1 MLRDR
6 GVVASVFMLSSVH
19 IMYCF
24 TVWLIITGAANA
36 LVPVVATVPTTRM
49 AATTVAYSTRGE
61 HDEQGGADIRIL
73 GRSAGRGKPIGRIT
87 TASSAAQ
94 RRASKV
100 DEFNINSNTTSE
112 RAKRSSN
119 SSPKRRPRGYW
130 SDKPNV
136 IKELREFWEDLDAPV
151 EHSKLPPIPN
161 EALLNHFKRND
172 LRWAIA
178 SHGGRDALSY
188 RLGGAPIVPGR
199 WADAILVEQ
208 VKKVLDPNNPASI
221 GLSPFY
227 PPVAPHMKR
236 EWARSVQNRKELFN
250 NSTRTD
256 YVGNA
261 RTKIAFSGLGD
272 VPGVRS
278 VPDDW
283 MDYDSIADNCNDEC
297 ETVNKFSQRYASN
310 GRRWAHR
317 GTRKQW
323 GFWSDDR
330 LQDELYSFVSRYME
344 FSGRPSIFMP
354 RLNDFSAHGR
364 DDLRAAIVRF
374 GGAEVLC
381 ERAGMISYREWEY
394 FESLYSL
401 YTGLKAYIDIYH
413 EGNTKVCPPL
423 KEIKAKGQRRLYN
436 LIQKHGGRKIVACR
450 AGMKLAKATPRNSGK
465 QQTPIMQWGA
475 FSLDFALLLMNFIRS
490 QMLKQIPPL
499 AMTPTIKMPSEEI
512 LMRSG
517 EQGRY
522 LATKIEEFGGYEN
535 TARRLG
541 LDFFCAD

>member
-1 MLRDR
+1 
-6 GVVASVFMLSSVH
+6 
-19 IMYCF
+19 
-24 TVWLIITGAANA
+24 
-36 LVPVVATVPTTRM
+36 
-49 AATTVAYSTRGE
+49 
-61 HDEQGGADIRIL
+61 
-73 GRSAGRGKPIGRIT
+73 
-87 TASSAAQ
+87 
-94 RRASKV
+94 
-100 DEFNINSNTTSE
+100 
-112 RAKRSSN
+112 
-119 SSPKRRPRGYW
+119 
-130 SDKPNV
+130 
-136 IKELREFWEDLDAPV
+136 
-151 EHSKLPPIPN
+151 
-161 EALLNHFKRND
+161 
-172 LRWAIA
+172 
-178 SHGGRDALSY
+178 
-188 RLGGAPIVPGR
+188 
-199 WADAILVEQ
+199 
-208 VKKVLDPNNPASI
+208 
-221 GLSPFY
+221 
-227 PPVAPHMKR
+227 
-236 EWARSVQNRKELFN
+236 
-250 NSTRTD
+250 
-256 YVGNA
+256 
-261 RTKIAFSGLGD
+261 
-272 VPGVRS
+272 
-278 VPDDW
+278 
-283 MDYDSIADNCNDEC
+283 
-297 ETVNKFSQRYASN
+297 
-310 GRRWAHR
+310 
-317 GTRKQW
+317 
-323 GFWSDDR
+323 
-330 LQDELYSFVSRYME
+330 ME

>member
-1 MLRDR
+1 
-6 GVVASVFMLSSVH
+6 
-19 IMYCF
+19 
-24 TVWLIITGAANA
+24 
-36 LVPVVATVPTTRM
+36 M
-49 AATTVAYSTRGE
+49 AGLYATRGE
-61 HDEQGGADIRIL
+61 HNEQRGADIKIL
-73 GRSAGRGKPIGRIT
+73 GRPAGRGKPIGRI
-87 TASSAAQ
+87 AQ
-94 RRASKV
+94 RLEKKGDKIKSVNSYNVPHGSKSFKSI
-100 DEFNINSNTTSE
+100 ESP
-112 RAKRSSN
+112 
-119 SSPKRRPRGYW
+119 PKRRPRGYW
-130 SDKPNV
+130 SDKSNV
-136 IKELREFWEDLDAPV
+136 VNELREFWGNLNVPIQGW
-151 EHSKLPPIPN
+151 KLPPIPN

-188 RLGGAPIVPGR
+188 RLGGAPIIPGR
-199 WADAILVEQ
+199 WADAVLVEQ
-208 VKKVLDPNNPASI
+208 VKKILDPNNPASI

-236 EWARSVQNRKELFN
+236 EWARSVQRRKELFN
-250 NSTRTD
+250 NSTRTQKD

-283 MDYDSIADNCNDEC
+283 MDYDGTVPSCNDER
-297 ETVNKFSQRYASN
+297 ETEPEFSKRYSN

-317 GTRKQW
+317 GVRKQW
-323 GFWSDDR
+323 GFWSDER

-364 DDLRAAIVRF
+364 DDLRAAIVRS
-374 GGAEVLC
+374 GGPEVLC

-401 YTGLKAYIDIYH
+401 YSGLKAYIDIYH
-413 EGNTKVCPPL
+413 EGNTEVFPPL
-423 KEIKAKGQRRLYN
+423 KEIKSKGQRRLYN
-436 LIQKHGGRKIVACR
+436 LIQKHGGRKIVAGR
-450 AGMKLAKATPRNSGK
+450 AGMKLSKATPTNR
-465 QQTPIMQWGA
+465 QTPAMQWGP
-475 FSLDFALLLMNFIRS
+475 FSLDFSLLLMNFIRS

-499 AMTPTIKMPSEEI
+499 AMTPTIKMPTEEV

-522 LATKIEEFGGYEN
+522 LARKIEEFGGYEN

-541 LDFFCAD
+541 LDFFCDD